1 MSTATEVASSSPAAS
16 SETEEIVVNSV
27 AEFVAELDQLDREEG
42 TETFYRGQAD
52 KDWKLIPSIF
62 RTPDGPKVEHLL
74 FRDMV
79 AHEPQSF
86 SECQSALDHLVQMQ
100 HYGLPTRL
108 LDVSM
113 NPLVALYM
121 ACVPDATDPLKKS
134 FDVGFEAGSVAG
146 WDAGSG
152 AVDPEFDLDPS
163 EAMEEGRWV
172 GGITGMIAATM
183 TARFSD
189 GCQPIVKDVVE
200 AIASASDKPGGKEGA
215 VAGARAGADAVKV
228 PGVVYLFSIPKD
240 QVKHYDSDTV
250 SVLANLA
257 KCQITEDCPAP
268 SSGEE
273 FNAQPCIKELICQIR
288 GEKPYFSP
296 SVKVEDLNRILLVK
310 PRNGNQRIINQMGA
324 FFLFGL
330 VLKEGIEVPFG
341 DSVAS
346 LSKKGDLVVPN
357 EWIKRKFII
366 PSDKKD
372 TIRRGLANLGIVDSY
387 IYPGIEWYAK
397 ELKQRYKF

>member
-1 MSTATEVASSSPAAS
+1 M
-16 SETEEIVVNSV
+16 NSV
-27 AEFVAELDQLDREEG
+27 SEFVKELAQLDRQEG

-52 KDWKLIPSIF
+52 KDWMLIPSIL

-86 SECQSALDHLVQMQ
+86 SECRSALDHLVQMQ

-108 LDVSM
+108 LDVTM

-134 FDVGFEAGSVAG
+134 FDIGFEAGSAAG
-146 WDAGSG
+146 WNAGFC
-152 AVDPEFDLDPS
+152 AADPEVDLAVF

-183 TARFSD
+183 TARFGD
-189 GCQPIVKDVVE
+189 GCKPIVQDVVE
-200 AIASASDKPGGKEGA
+200 AIASSSDKPGAKEGA
-215 VAGARAGADAVKV
+215 EAGAEAGAKATKVDGAV
-228 PGVVYLFSIPKD
+228 YFFSIPED
-240 QVKHYDSDTV
+240 LVKYYDSDTV

-268 SSGEE
+268 SSEEE
-273 FNAQPCIKELICQIR
+273 FNEQPCIKELICQIR

-310 PRNGNQRIINQMGA
+310 PRNGNQRIINQLGA

-330 VLKEGIEVPFG
+330 ALEEGIEVPFG

-346 LSKKGDLVVPN
+346 LSKEGDLVVPN

-372 TIRRGLANLGIVDSY
+372 TIRKELANLGITDSY
-387 IYPGIEWYAK
+387 IYPGIEQYSK
-397 ELKQRYKF
+397 ELKQRYKL